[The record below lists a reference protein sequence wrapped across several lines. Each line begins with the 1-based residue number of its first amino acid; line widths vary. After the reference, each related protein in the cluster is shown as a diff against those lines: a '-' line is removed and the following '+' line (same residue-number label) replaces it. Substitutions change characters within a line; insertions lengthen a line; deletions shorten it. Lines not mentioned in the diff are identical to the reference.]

1 MARVGVVLTL
11 LGERVRLDRSEARL
25 LADELRLAELED
37 AETLPDRIELALT
50 ASEDAE
56 LPLFPAEFEE
66 VADALE
72 RLRATGQWTDSLESL
87 ADVIGD

>member
-1 MARVGVVLTL
+1 MRRVGVVFTL

-25 LADELRLAELED
+25 LAEELRLAELDD
-37 AETLPDRIELALT
+37 AETLPGRIELALA

-56 LPLFPAEFEE
+56 LPLFPAEFQE

-72 RLRATGQWTDSLESL
+72 RLRATGRWTEALESL
-87 ADVIGD
+87 ADVIGE